1 MNTYAI
7 CNSPLLINGAS
18 QLLSLIEF
26 APKSPLLCVNRS
38 PIRYGSLSGTKA
50 LRYSVNI
57 ALNSELIGRPLVNAF
72 APEPFVTARA
82 DPHPFYRL

>member
-7 CNSPLLINGAS
+7 CNSPLLSNGAS

-38 PIRYGSLSGTKA
+38 PIRYGSLSGKEA
-50 LRYSVNI
+50 IRYSVNI
-57 ALNSELIGRPLVNAF
+57 ALNSELIGRLLNAF

>member
-7 CNSPLLINGAS
+7 CNSPLLSNGAS
-18 QLLSLIEF
+18 QLLSRIEF

-38 PIRYGSLSGTKA
+38 PIRYGSLSGKKA
-50 LRYSVNI
+50 IRYSVNI
-57 ALNSELIGRPLVNAF
+57 ALNSELIGRLLNAF